1 MKKQIFIRSMIGIFV
16 GISIS
21 YMITILISLCMG
33 ANEYYPC
40 VPSLTE
46 QFGTET
52 YAVGVQVVLS
62 ALLGAVFGGIS
73 VIWEMENWSLVKQS
87 LIYFLIASVAMLPI
101 AYLAHWME
109 HSLKGF
115 LMYFGIYLGI
125 FVVTWL
131 TQYIIWKIKIK
142 KMNQKLNE

>member
-1 MKKQIFIRSMIGIFV
+1 M
-16 GISIS
+16 
-21 YMITILISLCMG
+21 
-33 ANEYYPC
+33 
-40 VPSLTE
+40 
-46 QFGTET
+46 
-52 YAVGVQVVLS
+52 
-62 ALLGAVFGGIS
+62 LGAVFGGIS
-73 VIWEMENWSLVKQS
+73 VIWEMESWSLVKQS

-125 FVVTWL
+125 FVVTWM